1 MLCIND
7 ASDMVAI
14 LNSFIMKETTEQ
26 KRLIRKN
33 VCQEFSKQDK
43 NVHTIYNGV
52 FFTLYAAAPLASSN
66 IPPLISSRLQWHVLQ
81 TFFACKLT

>member
-26 KRLIRKN
+26 KKA
-33 VCQEFSKQDK
+33 DK
-43 NVHTIYNGV
+43 KKCLSGIFETGQKRAYHI
-52 FFTLYAAAPLASSN
+52 
-66 IPPLISSRLQWHVLQ
+66 
-81 TFFACKLT
+81 